1 MSSDH
6 YGSRTLLLLPENDA
20 LVLLVKRLRRA
31 RVGACKYSEST
42 LATSSGNSTSLST
55 ACTSG
60 GRSLKLREIGWA
72 SEEWGIRDADVSE
85 VLTWT
90 AHAKEHRAFA
100 VYICFSNDG
109 GPGLVRLLGKDR
121 TASTD

>member
-1 MSSDH
+1 MQ
-6 YGSRTLLLLPENDA
+6 
-20 LVLLVKRLRRA
+20 VQ
-31 RVGACKYSEST
+31 RVDPRDIRWELDQPVYRVHFW
-42 LATSSGNSTSLST
+42 
-55 ACTSG
+55 
-60 GRSLKLREIGWA
+60 RSLAETAGDGWA

-100 VYICFSNDG
+100 VYVCFSNDG
-109 GPGLVRLLGKDR
+109 GPGLVRLLGKDP